1 MSAIRVFDLSAA
13 VGGIRAG
20 AYFADSNGRIFSK
33 ISNTGP
39 KIALL
44 STNKNG
50 GTTSFYGAGVK
61 GTNTASGRY
70 FSFAGTNMDS
80 ARTSYHKGIL
90 DSYIK
95 RYLHENPKVAALLSS
110 AVPVAEE
117 PKSSIACRAAVPKAG
132 SFEFYVIA
140 RIVHGSPSFSSGPK
154 VHTDVMS
161 ARDEALRLAGL
172 YPGVEFMIFKANS
185 SVSTGSTVW
194 KVAP

>member
-33 ISNTGP
+33 ISNTGRRV
-39 KIALL
+39 ALL
-44 STNKNG
+44 AVNKNG
-50 GTTSFYGAGVK
+50 GTTSFYEAEIIN
-61 GTNTASGRY
+61 GTNTVSGRY

-95 RYLHENPKVAALLSS
+95 RYLHENPKIATFLSS
-110 AVPVAEE
+110 VEPVTEELHNCVPRV
-117 PKSSIACRAAVPKAG
+117 AVPKAG

-140 RIVHGSPSFSSGPK
+140 RLVNGSPSFSSGPK
-154 VHTDVMS
+154 VHTDMTS
-161 ARDEALRLAGL
+161 ARTEALRLAGL
-172 YPGVEFMIFKANS
+172 YPGAEFMIFKANS